1 MKYRIA
7 LWATVGFFVAVW
19 WAILAV
25 IVDPVVITSNPVVW
39 TIARLT
45 CPLMLAGSYF
55 HFGVRLSW
63 VLLSNAAVYG
73 LAGLT
78 AEALRRQL
86 HHVA

>member
-7 LWATVGFFVAVW
+7 MWATAGFMIAVW
-19 WAILAV
+19 WAIVAI
-25 IVDPVVITSNPVVW
+25 IVDPSVITTNPVAW
-39 TIARLT
+39 TLARLT

-78 AEALRRQL
+78 AETFRRRL
-86 HHVA
+86 SHAS

>member
-1 MKYRIA
+1 MRYRIVM
-7 LWATVGFFVAVW
+7 WATAGFMIAVW
-19 WAILAV
+19 WAIVAI
-25 IVDPVVITSNPVVW
+25 IVDPTVITSNPVAW
-39 TIARLT
+39 TLARLT

-78 AEALRRQL
+78 VETLRRQL
-86 HHVA
+86 NPAR